1 MFRVTSTSVELIATV
16 PEGADG
22 YLILRTIMAPGDSN
36 STSELSKGPAPFIIP
51 FTVAAGSTTCP
62 KPAKRTR
69 NFAAPRPTVSSEPPA
84 KRRLSS
90 PSVLQAPDSLSSLDE
105 IHSRFTE
112 GSDVAM
118 DEEAE
123 DDASSGVSTPDVSI
137 PQPPVLEHTVSQ
149 TLRTSAKK
157 PRTKTSHIH
166 EHIST
171 RGDSFICNSCSR
183 SYKISGGTGAIAR
196 HLKKY
201 HSITPTASGP
211 AAKRTQERT
220 AIDEAVLRPAKIDHN
235 TQGKRREEMMGNGL
249 DRNTLEYLYLK
260 WTISQNLPLDLV
272 RDERFRT
279 FLEYINP
286 AANRMLPSSESTMK
300 IHAESLLAGE
310 DYKLLDD
317 GTS

>member
-1 MFRVTSTSVELIATV
+1 MVTT
-16 PEGADG
+16 
-22 YLILRTIMAPGDSN
+22 YLTHTIMASGD
-36 STSELSKGPAPFIIP
+36 STSELLKGPAPFIIP

-62 KPAKRTR
+62 KPAKHTQ
-69 NFAAPRPTVSSEPPA
+69 NLAPSRPTVSSEPPA
-84 KRRLSS
+84 KRPLSS
-90 PSVLQAPDSLSSLDE
+90 PSVLQAPENLSSLDE
-105 IHSRFTE
+105 IQSRVTE
-112 GSDVAM
+112 RSDFAM
-118 DEEAE
+118 EEEAE
-123 DDASSGVSTPDVSI
+123 DDASSGVSTPDVSM
-137 PQPPVLEHTVSQ
+137 PQPPVLEPTVSQ
-149 TLRTSAKK
+149 TLRISAKK

-211 AAKRTQERT
+211 AGKRTQERT
-220 AIDEAVLRPAKIDHN
+220 AVDEAVLRPSRIDHN

-260 WTISQNLPLDLV
+260 WTTSQDIPLDHV

-286 AANRMLPSSESTMK
+286 AANRMLPNSESTMK
-300 IHAESLLAGE
+300 IHAEILLAGE
-310 DYKLLDD
+310 DYKLADD
-317 GTS
+317 VTS